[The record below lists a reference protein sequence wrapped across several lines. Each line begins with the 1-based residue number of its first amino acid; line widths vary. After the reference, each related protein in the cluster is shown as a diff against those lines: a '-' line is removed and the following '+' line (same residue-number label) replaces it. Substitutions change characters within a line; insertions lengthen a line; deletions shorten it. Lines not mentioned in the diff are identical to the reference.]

1 MFNKLALPLLSIT
14 ILISGLHLL
23 RELLIPLALATLLV
37 YLTEPLNRMLIR
49 LKIPGVFRVPAILGV
64 TTLGVLGLSRLVM
77 SNLLALGKSLPH
89 YEARLDE
96 LLSDL
101 LNGLGLERSELE
113 FLKGDQNWFAYLQPE
128 TLTSLLSSGFVQT
141 LDFLGNLALVL
152 LFMIY
157 LLFEREAFSLRI
169 QRLFQGERSRQV
181 LEIMAQ
187 INEAVLSYLNIKT
200 MVSAV
205 TGLSTAI
212 ILWLFGVEFAVF
224 WGFLTFMLNFIPTV
238 GSLLAIIP
246 PVLLAVIQLDSISLV
261 LLVLTSLG
269 VLQFLVGN
277 VIEPLVLGDRLNLSP
292 LVVLLSL
299 IFWGWLWGV
308 VGMLLS
314 VPIMSAVK
322 ITLART
328 PGGEL
333 WAQFMEDPRKTHDRP
348 PTTDH

>member
-1 MFNKLALPLLSIT
+1 
-14 ILISGLHLL
+14 
-23 RELLIPLALATLLV
+23 
-37 YLTEPLNRMLIR
+37 
-49 LKIPGVFRVPAILGV
+49 
-64 TTLGVLGLSRLVM
+64 
-77 SNLLALGKSLPH
+77 
-89 YEARLDE
+89 
-96 LLSDL
+96 
-101 LNGLGLERSELE
+101 
-113 FLKGDQNWFAYLQPE
+113 
-128 TLTSLLSSGFVQT
+128 
-141 LDFLGNLALVL
+141 
-152 LFMIY
+152 
-157 LLFEREAFSLRI
+157 
-169 QRLFQGERSRQV
+169 
-181 LEIMAQ
+181 
-187 INEAVLSYLNIKT
+187 
-200 MVSAV
+200 
-205 TGLSTAI
+205 
-212 ILWLFGVEFAVF
+212 
-224 WGFLTFMLNFIPTV
+224 MLNFIPTV

-322 ITLART
+322 ITLSRT

-348 PTTDH
+348 PSTDH